1 MAVLN
6 VEKSLLGGE
15 VGGEGDDDIGEVGE
29 ARLGMLCLSLHL
41 TGMSLEKT
49 KSTSTLLALKKFFLL
64 LLFTLYV
71 VINETQKTKNLYL
84 LNSSYMG
91 PAHIHCSK
99 VWRSSVGE

>member
-41 TGMSLEKT
+41 TGMSHEKT
-49 KSTSTLLALKKFFLL
+49 KSTSTVLALKKFFLL
-64 LLFTLYV
+64 LLFML
-71 VINETQKTKNLYL
+71 
-84 LNSSYMG
+84 
-91 PAHIHCSK
+91 
-99 VWRSSVGE
+99 

>member
-49 KSTSTLLALKKFFLL
+49 KST
-64 LLFTLYV
+64 
-71 VINETQKTKNLYL
+71 EQ
-84 LNSSYMG
+84 
-91 PAHIHCSK
+91 C
-99 VWRSSVGE
+99 SVGCFRKTLFQKNKKRNPPSISLGVSLNRS

>member
-1 MAVLN
+1 MN

-49 KSTSTLLALKKFFLL
+49 KSTSTLLALKNFFLL
-64 LLFTLYV
+64 LLFML
-71 VINETQKTKNLYL
+71 
-84 LNSSYMG
+84 
-91 PAHIHCSK
+91 
-99 VWRSSVGE
+99 

>member
-1 MAVLN
+1 MTVLN

-64 LLFTLYV
+64 LLFML
-71 VINETQKTKNLYL
+71 
-84 LNSSYMG
+84 
-91 PAHIHCSK
+91 
-99 VWRSSVGE
+99 

>member
-41 TGMSLEKT
+41 TGMSLENT
-49 KSTSTLLALKKFFLL
+49 KST
-64 LLFTLYV
+64 
-71 VINETQKTKNLYL
+71 EQ
-84 LNSSYMG
+84 
-91 PAHIHCSK
+91 C
-99 VWRSSVGE
+99 SVGCFRKTLFQKNKKRNPPSISLGVSLNRSKRFFSF